1 MSEQVLTTTA
11 RNRHIDSGEKTYHTN
26 PNCPRLKGSAH
37 EPPADSLGEEWT
49 ECEWCAEEVVIGGR
63 NKRLESTPAAET
75 RQETSATTSSGCD
88 G

>member
-63 NKRLESTPAAET
+63 NKRLECPRCGDPTGNLGNHIV
-75 RQETSATTSSGCD
+75 GCD